1 MTHFDYDKLAESHA
15 MQMAHQ
21 WRSETPKGKAITVK
35 LKKLCPAAK
44 VPTKGTED
52 AACFDLYATKTVIL
66 ESRGGRVKVPTGI
79 AMEIPPGY
87 CGRIYS
93 RSSSFLKGLDVGSL
107 VCDSDYRGEIF
118 VMVGYDAGNAEVER
132 GKAET
137 YVVHEGDRI
146 AQIKIEQLVPTAFD
160 VVEELSETA
169 RGAGGYG
176 STGR

>member
-21 WRSETPKGKAITVK
+21 WRSETPKGKTITVK

-52 AACFDLYATKTVIL
+52 AACFDLYAAKTIIL

-79 AMEIPPGY
+79 AMEIPSGY

-146 AQIKIEQLVPTAFD
+146 AQIKIEQLVPTAFE